1 MNTET
6 YIKETIAPCIKSNRS
21 KAVGYMNTHNIL
33 SITGIAL
40 CASVAVILA
49 VGASIGINLGLLIA
63 SVSCVGV
70 SCAVLLTDRIY
81 DFERKSIEAEY
92 KANALSKETDLFKMH
107 AGIYEV
113 EDDALFVQRCEEIMN
128 R

>member
-6 YIKETIAPCIKSNRS
+6 YIKNTITPAIESNRS
-21 KAVGYMNTHNIL
+21 KATGFMNSHNIL

-40 CASVAVILA
+40 CASVAVVLA

-63 SVSCVGV
+63 SVSCAGV

-81 DFERKSIEAEY
+81 DFERKSIEANY
-92 KANALSKETDLFKMH
+92 KANALTKEMDLFRMH

-113 EDDALFVQRCEEIMN
+113 EDDALFVERCEEIMN